1 MASNQSAEAPL
12 PEDLRER
19 LVAAG
24 LRVLDEHGPAELT
37 VRRIADLA
45 ESSTMGVYTKFGGR
59 AGVLEA
65 VYRRG
70 FELLR
75 ATLAAVPEAA
85 DPIRHL
91 LDLALAYRRFAL
103 ANPALYAFMFEQP
116 VPDYEP
122 SPALRAEALDTTF
135 ELLVVT
141 VRRAVARQALP
152 AVDPVHTSV
161 LVWCVAHGMVSLEL
175 TSTARTPL
183 PGLLL
188 DTPEA
193 GERILLDGVRATLTG
208 LGHQAPA

>member
-1 MASNQSAEAPL
+1 MAREQTLEPPL
-12 PEDLRER
+12 PEDLRNR

-37 VRRIADLA
+37 VRRIADA
-45 ESSTMGVYTKFGGR
+45 AGSSTMGVYTKFGGR

-65 VYRRG
+65 VYCRG

-75 ATLAAVPEAA
+75 ATLAEVPEAA

-91 LDLALAYRRFAL
+91 LDLSRAYRRFAL

-116 VPDYEP
+116 VPDFEP

-141 VRRAVARQALP
+141 VRRAVAEAALP
-152 AVDPVHTSV
+152 DVDPVHTSV

-175 TSTARTPL
+175 TNAARTPL
-183 PGLLL
+183 PGLL

-193 GERILLDGVRATLTG
+193 GERMLLDGVQATLTG
-208 LGHQAPA
+208 LRHQAPA

>member
-103 ANPALYAFMFEQP
+103 ANPALYVFLFEQP
-116 VPDYEP
+116 VPDFEP
-122 SPALRAEALDTTF
+122 DPGLRAEALDTTF
-135 ELLVVT
+135 DVLVAA
-141 VRRAVARQALP
+141 VRRAATLGVVP
-152 AVDPVHTSV
+152 DTDPVHTSV

-175 TSTARTPL
+175 THAARGPL
-183 PGLLL
+183 PGRLL

-193 GERILLDGVRATLTG
+193 GERVLLDGVRATL
-208 LGHQAPA
+208 LGGGDRP

>member
-1 MASNQSAEAPL
+1 MAREQAVDAPL

-37 VRRIADLA
+37 VRRIADA
-45 ESSTMGVYTKFGGR
+45 AGSSTMGVYTKFGGR

-75 ATLAAVPEAA
+75 AALAAVPEAA
-85 DPIRHL
+85 DPIRNL

-103 ANPALYAFMFEQP
+103 ANPALYTFMFEQP
-116 VPDYEP
+116 LPDYEP
-122 SPALRAEALDTTF
+122 SPLLRAESLDTTF
-135 ELLVVT
+135 ELLVAA
-141 VRRAVARQALP
+141 VRRAVAQAALP
-152 AVDPVHTSV
+152 EVDPVHTSV

-175 TSTARTPL
+175 SNSARSPL
-183 PGLLL
+183 PGLLP
-188 DTPEA
+188 DTPDA
-193 GERILLDGVRATLTG
+193 GERLLLDGVQATLTG
-208 LGHQAPA
+208 LRHRAPA